1 MCRITGDWSTGSLD
15 MLLFWQG
22 VKIHTLISH
31 NNEKDSQVRRI
42 HWSPPYSAKRWSMQT
57 SSSGIHRG
65 CLLTHSAH
73 PNTVANRDS
82 IPFPMF
88 TPASCVLC
96 IARPSCFGLVL
107 APREMLDPTAIWGP
121 WRPVRC
127 HFWAFCGLPVCSVLL
142 MGVNTVRECRCLRGY
157 TWSETVSGKVVH
169 VKKHLHDCQ
178 DPRFPRRTWQCN
190 KMMLLLLTGDW

>member
-22 VKIHTLISH
+22 VKIYTLISH

-65 CLLTHSAH
+65 CLLTQRPPRHRRKPRLNPISDVYCLLCPVH
-73 PNTVANRDS
+73 
-82 IPFPMF
+82 
-88 TPASCVLC
+88 CEGLHVLDLFWH
-96 IARPSCFGLVL
+96 RP
-107 APREMLDPTAIWGP
+107 EMLDPNAIWGP

-127 HFWAFCGLPVCSVLL
+127 HFQAFCGLPVCSVLL
-142 MGVNTVRECRCLRGY
+142 MGVNTVRECRC
-157 TWSETVSGKVVH
+157 H
-169 VKKHLHDCQ
+169 
-178 DPRFPRRTWQCN
+178 
-190 KMMLLLLTGDW
+190 

>member
-22 VKIHTLISH
+22 VKIYTLISH

-73 PNTVANRDS
+73 PNTVTNRDS

-88 TPASCVLC
+88 TASCVLC
-96 IARPSCFGLVL
+96 IARAFMFWTCSG
-107 APREMLDPTAIWGP
+107 TARDARSDCDLGTLEASSMS
-121 WRPVRC
+121 
-127 HFWAFCGLPVCSVLL
+127 FSSVLWFASL
-142 MGVNTVRECRCLRGY
+142 QRLANGGEYRQGMPLPLEVTLDLKLWMGRWCMSRSTSITARTQG
-157 TWSETVSGKVVH
+157 
-169 VKKHLHDCQ
+169 
-178 DPRFPRRTWQCN
+178 FPGEHGSVTRWCCYC
-190 KMMLLLLTGDW
+190 